1 MGVSPRSL
9 RDSPASLIYSMGRGH
24 GCNGSG
30 TFGLPRT
37 WVDDARMAKRPQ
49 AGMTAAP
56 YYFCRMRLL
65 LLLACLAAPPLL
77 PVALGAQPADPA
89 PTVGLALSGGSAK
102 GFAHIGV
109 LRTLEELGVEVDV
122 VAGTS
127 MGAVVGGLYAIG
139 LSVDSIEHVITAADW
154 SSLIGDGIPRH
165 RLFLDQ
171 KRLDERVVLSVPLR
185 DRRISLPTGAIVGS
199 NVMRILEHV
208 TWRAATVRKF
218 ADLPRPFVA
227 VATDLETGEAV
238 PLHAGVLSEV
248 IRASSG
254 VPGAVEPYVLEGRL
268 LVDGALSRNLP
279 ASDARDLGA
288 DFVICSDVSEPLDSA
303 DELQSMVDVLSQLAA
318 LSMLATT
325 LTQREQCD
333 VLIEPDVEGLSGL
346 DFSPVREW
354 VGRGVAAARERADD
368 LRGVARHQS
377 EGARPVR
384 PAQPPALL
392 GDSVRITTVDIFGAD
407 DPRVVELVRRELE
420 LTPGSYV
427 GREHMGSRLGDLD
440 ATGLFGLVRYRLSP
454 EGPSQAALTVAV
466 DERPRDRLG
475 VGLRYDDERRAALLF
490 TASVH
495 NLLRYGSLTRVDLR
509 VGEETRLGL
518 AFNHRRGVTGH
529 FGAGLAAGW
538 SQGPLNLSAAE
549 GGRATVEISRASA
562 SFGLSA
568 GRATYL
574 GLEAAGE
581 RALASGDALDVWLAS
596 GAAVLDHET
605 LDRVDFPARGADVL
619 ARAEWGLTDVSD
631 GGWFS
636 LWTVDAR
643 SYVPL
648 HPRVSLDLGAFVGY
662 ARGADLPAHRRFF
675 IGGAHR
681 SAVFRNTHPTFQG
694 LERQEQMGRAV
705 QIARAGVRFEP
716 RPEWFLRA
724 GVDIGGVR
732 DEWTFPIERPMTG
745 WSLSAGA
752 STLVGPVELEVSQ
765 LWADRDPRISVSV
778 GRQF

>member
-1 MGVSPRSL
+1 MDYLCPMR
-9 RDSPASLIYSMGRGH
+9 
-24 GCNGSG
+24 
-30 TFGLPRT
+30 
-37 WVDDARMAKRPQ
+37 
-49 AGMTAAP
+49 
-56 YYFCRMRLL
+56 RLL
-65 LLLACLAAPPLL
+65 LHLLLVAAPL
-77 PVALGAQPADPA
+77 PAAAQPHDPA

-109 LRTLEELGVEVDV
+109 LRALEELGVEVDV

-185 DRRISLPTGAIVGS
+185 DRRVTLPAGAIVGS

-208 TWRAATVRKF
+208 TWRAATVRTF
-218 ADLPRPFVA
+218 AELPRPFVA

-238 PLHAGVLSEV
+238 PLREGVLSEA

-254 VPGAVEPYVLEGRL
+254 VPGAVEPYVLDGRM

-279 ASDARDLGA
+279 ASDARGLGA

-303 DELQSMVDVLSQLAA
+303 DELQSMVDVLAQLAA

-333 VLIEPDVEGLSGL
+333 VLIEPDVDGLSSL
-346 DFSPVREW
+346 DFSTVGEW
-354 VGRGVAAARERADD
+354 VGRGLAAARGRAEE
-368 LRGVARHQS
+368 LRVLAPHPGPGGQGQGEVPI
-377 EGARPVR
+377 RPGH
-384 PAQPPALL
+384 AAKLL
-392 GDSVRITTVDIFGAD
+392 GDSVRIAALEIVGSE
-407 DPRVVELVRRELE
+407 DPRVLELVRRELE
-420 LTPGSYV
+420 LAPGAYV
-427 GREHMGSRLGDLD
+427 GREHMESRLGDLD
-440 ATGLFGLVRYRLSP
+440 ATGLFGLVRYRLSA
-454 EGPSQAALTVAV
+454 EGADQAALAVAV

-490 TASVH
+490 TAGVH
-495 NLLRYGSLTRVDLR
+495 NLLRYGSHTRIELR

-518 AFNHRRGVTGH
+518 AFNRRRGVTGR

-538 SQGPLNLSAAE
+538 SQGPLDLNASG
-549 GGRATVEISRASA
+549 GGRPTVEVSRVSG
-562 SFGLSA
+562 SLGLSA

-581 RALASGDALDVWLAS
+581 RALASRDAVDVWLAS
-596 GAAVLDHET
+596 GSVVLDHET
-605 LDRVDFPARGADVL
+605 LDRVDFPSSGADLL
-619 ARAEWGLTDVSD
+619 ARAEWGVTDLTE
-631 GGWFS
+631 GGS
-636 LWTVDAR
+636 YALWLVDAR
-643 SYVPL
+643 SYLPL
-648 HPRVSLDLGAFVGY
+648 HPRVSLDVGAFVGY
-662 ARGADLPAHRRFF
+662 GRGSDLPLHRRFF

-681 SAVFRNTHPTFQG
+681 SAVFRNTQPTFQG
-694 LERQEQMGRAV
+694 LERQEQNGRAV
-705 QIARAGVRFEP
+705 QIARTGVRFEP
-716 RPEWFLRA
+716 RPEWFVRA

-732 DEWTFPIERPMTG
+732 EAWAFPMERPMTG
-745 WSLSAGA
+745 WSLSFGA
-752 STLVGPVELEVSQ
+752 STLVGPVELEISQ
-765 LWADRDPRISVSV
+765 LWANRDPRISVGV